1 MTRLEQLQ
9 SLLADS
15 PQDSFLLFAVAKEFE
30 SQGNDE
36 QARAHYEQLRRADP
50 DYIGLYYHLGKLLER
65 QSDLAGAVAVYRDG
79 IDRARSAG
87 DLHAM
92 SELAGAKLALTD
104 DDEEEDDDDDEY

>member
-30 SQGNDE
+30 SQGDDE
-36 QARAHYEQLRRADP
+36 RARAHYEQLRQADP

-65 QSDLAGAVAVYRDG
+65 QKDPAGAIDVYRDG
-79 IDRARSAG
+79 IDRARNAG

-104 DDEEEDDDDDEY
+104 EDEEDDEDEY

>member
-15 PQDSFLLFAVAKEFE
+15 PQDSFLLFALAKEYE
-30 SQGNDE
+30 TQGDDQ
-36 QARAHYEQLRRADP
+36 QARQHYDQLRQADP

-65 QSDLAGAVAVYRDG
+65 QQDPAGAVAVYRDG
-79 IDRARSAG
+79 IERARAAG

-92 SELAGAKLALTD
+92 SELAGAKLEL
-104 DDEEEDDDDDEY
+104 EDDDDEDED